1 MRISVDMPHAELLVK
16 RLFKVAEILSRTPAD
31 VQSMSRRCE
40 NDRKNHDPLETGY
53 CEPDDRFMDT

>member
-1 MRISVDMPHAELLVK
+1 MPHAELLVK